1 MKKILPILILALA
14 LTACGSMPCT
24 DYQYT
29 INYTIGDTPYTY
41 QNTISLNGDYIPV
54 YALRND
60 GREHSIVVRGMT
72 GGSAY
77 IFADIVY
84 EGGIPC
90 TVNNFEYKPLRTYR
104 VSRWDG
110 RELKR

>member
-1 MKKILPILILALA
+1 MKKILLTLISVLA

-41 QNTISLNGDYIPV
+41 QNTISLNGGYIPV

-60 GREHSIVVRGMT
+60 SREHSIVVRGVY

-77 IFADIVY
+77 MFADIVY

-90 TVNNFEYKPLRTYR
+90 AVSSFDYKPLRTYR

-110 RELKR
+110 REVNK